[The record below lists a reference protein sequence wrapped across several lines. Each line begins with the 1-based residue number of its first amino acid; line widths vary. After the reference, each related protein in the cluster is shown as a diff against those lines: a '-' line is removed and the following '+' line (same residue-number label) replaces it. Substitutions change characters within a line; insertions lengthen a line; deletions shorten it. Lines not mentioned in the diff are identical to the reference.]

1 MAPLPATAATLRS
14 FDDRGRAIPL
24 TEEGIRQ
31 RNELA
36 LAALNA
42 IEGIGDDIEQRETLE
57 YLVRVV
63 DEDRL
68 SDRPRFG
75 S

>member
-1 MAPLPATAATLRS
+1 V
-14 FDDRGRAIPL
+14 
-24 TEEGIRQ
+24 
-31 RNELA
+31 RNALA
-36 LAALNA
+36 LAAINA
-42 IEGIGDDIEQRETLE
+42 VEGIGDDVEQCETFE

-68 SDRPRFG
+68 SDRPRFD